1 MKIIDSV
8 SRMSG
13 FSKLLKKEGKTIGF
27 VPTMGCLHDGHLS
40 LARAAKKH
48 TDTVVMSIFVNPIQ
62 FGPREDFDKYPRDF
76 KRDEEL
82 ARSVGVDCLF
92 YPSVKDM
99 YPSGYA
105 AYVAV
110 EGLSSLLCGVP
121 RPGHFKGVTTVVAK
135 LFGIVRPDIAY
146 FGQKDAQ
153 QAIIIKKMVDDLNMG
168 VEIKMM
174 PTIREPGGL
183 AISSRNIYLS
193 GSGRSDAS
201 VLSRSLE
208 KAEHMIKNGEKNS
221 KTVMAAIKDMIKEK
235 PSVKIDYVSIVDTK
249 GLKAVDAIGGEIL
262 IAIAAF
268 VDGTR
273 LIDNVIINASSS
285 GDSPEE
291 KERSKGV
298 KRCPA

>member
-1 MKIIDSV
+1 MSTFT
-8 SRMSG
+8 RM
-13 FSKLLKKEGKTIGF
+13 LKKEAKTIGF
-27 VPTMGCLHDGHLS
+27 VPTMGYLHEGHLS

-62 FGPREDFDKYPRDF
+62 FGPKEDFDKYPRDF

-82 ARSVGVDCLF
+82 ARSAGVDVLF

-99 YPSGYA
+99 YPHGYA
-105 AYVAV
+105 THVTV
-110 EGLSSLLCGVP
+110 EALSSALCGAS

-135 LFGIVRPDIAY
+135 LFWIVRPDIAY

-153 QAIIIKKMVDDLNMG
+153 QAIIIKKMVEDLNMG

-174 PTIREPGGL
+174 PTIREASGL

-193 GSGRSDAS
+193 GDERSDAH

-208 KAEHMIKNGEKNS
+208 RADHLIKHGEKNPQ
-221 KTVMAAIKDMIKEK
+221 KVMAAIKDMIKEK
-235 PSVKIDYVSIVDTK
+235 PSVKIDYISIVGTK
-249 GLKAVDAIGGEIL
+249 DLKAVDAIGSEVL

-268 VDGTR
+268 VGRTR
-273 LIDNVIINASSS
+273 LIDNMIIKA
-285 GDSPEE
+285 
-291 KERSKGV
+291 
-298 KRCPA
+298 A